1 MKIKEFIR
9 VLEYVNIFEDQLI
22 EKKLEVVN
30 HSGFKINLKYNENE
44 IIAINIEVKN
54 D

>member
-1 MKIKEFIR
+1 MQIKEIIR
-9 VLEYVNIFEDQLI
+9 ILEYVNIFEDQLI
-22 EKKLEVVN
+22 EKKIEVLN

-44 IIAINIEVKN
+44 IIAINIEVAN